1 MVDFSEIRAFL
12 FDVDGVFTDG
22 GVLCDLKGELY
33 RTFDAKDGFAVRMA
47 CMRGYPVGI
56 ITGGR
61 SRSITERFLTTGLKE
76 EDVYL
81 GARNKVEQLQDFCE
95 RHYLNADQI
104 LFIGDDI
111 PDLEVMRT
119 AGIGL
124 CPSDAVEEVKAAAD
138 MISTRPGGRGCVRDA
153 VERVLKAH
161 ADWNFDALEYKKH
174 F

>member
-1 MVDFSEIRAFL
+1 M
-12 FDVDGVFTDG
+12 
-22 GVLCDLKGELY
+22 
-33 RTFDAKDGFAVRMA
+33 
-47 CMRGYPVGI
+47 
-56 ITGGR
+56 
-61 SRSITERFLTTGLKE
+61 
-76 EDVYL
+76 
-81 GARNKVEQLQDFCE
+81 EQLQDFCE

-119 AGIGL
+119 VGIGL

-161 ADWNFDALEYKKH
+161 GDWNFDALEYKKH